1 MKSNRYFFRKY
12 IVVYNYDTNEVEWV
26 DQPTRSDKVENLKH
40 YRETG
45 EYYWWYDGKNNWV
58 IIDSIKLKKE
68 NWEDEDKRKY
78 YLTKWFDEIEND
90 VREYLKNH

>member
-12 IVVYNYDTNEVEWV
+12 IVVYNYDTNKVEWV
-26 DQPTRSDKVENLKH
+26 DYPSQADKVASMKH

-45 EYYWWYDGKNNWV
+45 EYYWWYDSKNNWV
-58 IIDSIKLKKE
+58 IIESIKLKKE

-78 YLTKWFDEIEND
+78 YLTKWFDSIEDDIKN
-90 VREYLKNH
+90 YLKNH